1 MRVRDADLYNEKN
14 TGKYTGFSGNLSV
27 NELNAWR

>member
-1 MRVRDADLYNEKN
+1 MEVKDADLYNEKN
-14 TGKYTGFSGNLSV
+14 IGKYAGFLCNLSV

>member
-1 MRVRDADLYNEKN
+1 MEVKDAHLYNEKN
-14 TGKYTGFSGNLSV
+14 TGKYAGLSGNLSV